1 MTIKTNQIKEIK
13 IASNRFNV
21 NVIIPN
27 QDKNAKC
34 NIYVSSEQGVNDLF
48 IIASAELNARDN
60 AMIANKKGVIAKNGD
75 LYKSNLKAFDMLF
88 LSERDNRTFLNAIR
102 RLADNPKYS
111 KENCL
116 EMINSDFGK
125 KQNFVNPNTLL
136 NKVDKYFSE
145 SETSPENSASE
156 NSASEN
162 ATSENDLK
170 SADFTVVYDSIKD
183 TLEKPSVTVD
193 EVKSI
198 MELTLSIIDKKLKA
212 NKERLQAKVG

>member
-34 NIYVSSEQGVNDLF
+34 NIYVSSEQGINDLF
-48 IIASAELNARDN
+48 IIASAELDARN
-60 AMIANKKGVIAKNGD
+60 KSMVANKKGVIAKNGD
-75 LYKSNLKAFDMLF
+75 LYKSNLKSFDMLF

-116 EMINSDFGK
+116 EMINSEFGK

-145 SETSPENSASE
+145 NDVSPENSTNSE
-156 NSASEN
+156 K
-162 ATSENDLK
+162 SENDVSPENSNSENQK
-170 SADFTVVYDSIKD
+170 SKMEIVFDK
-183 TLEKPSVTVD
+183 
-193 EVKSI
+193 I
-198 MELTLSIIDKKLKA
+198 MELSF
-212 NKERLQAKVG
+212 KEKCEIAEYLNEDIAKNRKEIKHAKSA

>member
-34 NIYVSSEQGVNDLF
+34 NIYVSSEQGINDLF
-48 IIASAELNARDN
+48 IIASAELDARN
-60 AMIANKKGVIAKNGD
+60 KSMVANKKGVIAKNGD

-145 SETSPENSASE
+145 NDVSPENSTNSE
-156 NSASEN
+156 K
-162 ATSENDLK
+162 SENDVSPENSNSESQKSKMEIVYDAIMTLSFKEKCEIAEFLNEDIAQNRKEIKHAK
-170 SADFTVVYDSIKD
+170 SA
-183 TLEKPSVTVD
+183 
-193 EVKSI
+193 
-198 MELTLSIIDKKLKA
+198 
-212 NKERLQAKVG
+212 

>member
-34 NIYVSSEQGVNDLF
+34 NIYVSSEQGINDLF
-48 IIASAELNARDN
+48 IIASAELDARN
-60 AMIANKKGVIAKNGD
+60 KSMVANKKGVIAKNGD
-75 LYKSNLKAFDMLF
+75 LYKSNLKSFDMLF

-116 EMINSDFGK
+116 EMINSEFGK

-145 SETSPENSASE
+145 NDVSPENSTNSE
-156 NSASEN
+156 K
-162 ATSENDLK
+162 SENDVSPENSNSENHK
-170 SADFTVVYDSIKD
+170 SKMEIVFDK
-183 TLEKPSVTVD
+183 
-193 EVKSI
+193 I
-198 MELTLSIIDKKLKA
+198 MELSF
-212 NKERLQAKVG
+212 KEKCEIAEYLNEDIAKNRKEIKHAKSA

>member
-34 NIYVSSEQGVNDLF
+34 NIYVSSEQGINDLF
-48 IIASAELNARDN
+48 LISIAEKHARDN
-60 AMIANKKGVIAKNGD
+60 AMTPNKKGELVKNGD
-75 LYKSNLKAFDMLF
+75 LYKSNLKAFDLLF
-88 LSERDNRTFLNAIR
+88 LADRDNRTFLNAIR

-116 EMINSDFGK
+116 EMINSEFGK

-145 SETSPENSASE
+145 SETSPENSEKGE
-156 NSASEN
+156 NSASETSPENSEKDEQSKMEKVYN
-162 ATSENDLK
+162 AIMTLSFKEKCEIAEFLNEDIAKNRKEIKHAK
-170 SADFTVVYDSIKD
+170 SA
-183 TLEKPSVTVD
+183 
-193 EVKSI
+193 
-198 MELTLSIIDKKLKA
+198 
-212 NKERLQAKVG
+212 

>member
-1 MTIKTNQIKEIK
+1 MTIKTNQIKEIQ

-34 NIYVSSEQGVNDLF
+34 NIYVSSEQGINDLF
-48 IIASAELNARDN
+48 LIASAELEARN
-60 AMIANKKGVIAKNGD
+60 NSMLPNKKGELVKNGD
-75 LYKSNLKAFDMLF
+75 LYKSNLKSFDMLF
-88 LSERDNRTFLNAIR
+88 LSERENRTFLNAIR

-116 EMINSDFGK
+116 EMINSEFGK

-145 SETSPENSASE
+145 NDVSPENSTNE
-156 NSASEN
+156 EK
-162 ATSENDLK
+162 SENDASPENSNSENQKSKMEIVYDAIMKLSFKEKCEIAEFLNEDIANNRKEIKHAK
-170 SADFTVVYDSIKD
+170 SA
-183 TLEKPSVTVD
+183 
-193 EVKSI
+193 
-198 MELTLSIIDKKLKA
+198 
-212 NKERLQAKVG
+212 

>member
-1 MTIKTNQIKEIK
+1 MTIKTNKIKEIQ

-48 IIASAELNARDN
+48 IIASAELEARN
-60 AMIANKKGVIAKNGD
+60 NSMLPNKKGELVKNGD
-75 LYKSNLKAFDMLF
+75 LYKSNLKSFDMLF
-88 LSERDNRTFLNAIR
+88 LSERENRTFLNAIR

-116 EMINSDFGK
+116 EMINSEFGK

-145 SETSPENSASE
+145 NDVSPENSTNEE
-156 NSASEN
+156 N
-162 ATSENDLK
+162 SENDVSPENSNSENQKSKMEIVYDAIMKLSFKEKCEIAEFLNEDIANNRKEIKHAK
-170 SADFTVVYDSIKD
+170 SA
-183 TLEKPSVTVD
+183 
-193 EVKSI
+193 
-198 MELTLSIIDKKLKA
+198 
-212 NKERLQAKVG
+212 

>member
-34 NIYVSSEQGVNDLF
+34 NIYVSSEQGINDLF
-48 IIASAELNARDN
+48 IIASAELNAREN
-60 AMIANKKGVIAKNGD
+60 SMIPNKKGVIAKNGD

-88 LSERDNRTFLNAIR
+88 LSERENRTFLNAIR

-145 SETSPENSASE
+145 NDTIPENSTNSENDTIPENSNSE
-156 NSASEN
+156 NS
-162 ATSENDLK
+162 K
-170 SADFTVVYDSIKD
+170 SKMEIVYDK
-183 TLEKPSVTVD
+183 
-193 EVKSI
+193 I
-198 MELTLSIIDKKLKA
+198 MELSFKEKCEIAEFLNENIAKNREEIKL
-212 NKERLQAKVG
+212 AKSA

>member
-13 IASNRFNV
+13 IASNRFNA

-48 IIASAELNARDN
+48 IIASAELDARN
-60 AMIANKKGVIAKNGD
+60 KSMVANKKGVIAKNGD

-116 EMINSDFGK
+116 EMINSEFGK

-145 SETSPENSASE
+145 NDASPENSASE

-170 SADFTVVYDSIKD
+170 SADFSKVYDSIKD

-193 EVKSI
+193 DVKSI
-198 MELTLSIIDKKLKA
+198 MELTLTIIDAKIKENKIKKA
-212 NKERLQAKVG
+212 S

>member
-34 NIYVSSEQGVNDLF
+34 NIYVSSEQGINDLF
-48 IIASAELNARDN
+48 LISMAEKNARDN
-60 AMIANKKGVIAKNGD
+60 SMVANKKGELVKNGD
-75 LYKSNLKAFDMLF
+75 LYKANLKAFDMLF
-88 LSERDNRTFLNAIR
+88 LADRENRTFLNAIR

-116 EMINSDFGK
+116 EMINSEFGK

-145 SETSPENSASE
+145 NDASPENSTNSE
-156 NSASEN
+156 K
-162 ATSENDLK
+162 SENDASPENSEKDEQSKMEKVYNTIMNLSFKEKCEIAEFLNEDIAKNRKEIKHAK
-170 SADFTVVYDSIKD
+170 SA
-183 TLEKPSVTVD
+183 
-193 EVKSI
+193 
-198 MELTLSIIDKKLKA
+198 
-212 NKERLQAKVG
+212 

>member
-34 NIYVSSEQGVNDLF
+34 NIYVSSEQGINDLF
-48 IIASAELNARDN
+48 IIASAELDARN
-60 AMIANKKGVIAKNGD
+60 KSMVANKKGVIAKNGD
-75 LYKSNLKAFDMLF
+75 LYKSNLKSFDMLF

-111 KENCL
+111 KDNCL
-116 EMINSDFGK
+116 EMINSEFGK

-136 NKVDKYFSE
+136 NKVDKYFETSPENSE
-145 SETSPENSASE
+145 KGETTTSETSPENSEKDEQSKME
-156 NSASEN
+156 KVYN
-162 ATSENDLK
+162 AIMKLSFKEKCEIAEFLNEDIANNRKEIKHAK
-170 SADFTVVYDSIKD
+170 SA
-183 TLEKPSVTVD
+183 
-193 EVKSI
+193 
-198 MELTLSIIDKKLKA
+198 
-212 NKERLQAKVG
+212 

>member
-34 NIYVSSEQGVNDLF
+34 NIYVSSEQGINDLF
-48 IIASAELNARDN
+48 LISIAEKNARDN
-60 AMIANKKGVIAKNGD
+60 SMVANKKGELVKNGD
-75 LYKSNLKAFDMLF
+75 LYKANLKAFDMLF

-116 EMINSDFGK
+116 EMINSEFGK

-145 SETSPENSASE
+145 SETSPENSEKGE
-156 NSASEN
+156 NSASETSPENSADEQSKMEKVYN
-162 ATSENDLK
+162 AIMTLSFKEKCEIAEFLNEDIAKNRKEIKHAK
-170 SADFTVVYDSIKD
+170 SA
-183 TLEKPSVTVD
+183 
-193 EVKSI
+193 
-198 MELTLSIIDKKLKA
+198 
-212 NKERLQAKVG
+212 

>member
-13 IASNRFNV
+13 IASSRFNV

-34 NIYVSSEQGVNDLF
+34 NIYVSSEQGINDLF
-48 IIASAELNARDN
+48 IIASAELDARDN
-60 AMIANKKGVIAKNGD
+60 SMVANKKGVIAKNGD

-145 SETSPENSASE
+145 NDVSPENSTNSE
-156 NSASEN
+156 K
-162 ATSENDLK
+162 SENDVSPENSNSESQKSKMEIVYDAIMTLSFKEKCEIAEFLNEDIAQNRKEIKHAK
-170 SADFTVVYDSIKD
+170 SA
-183 TLEKPSVTVD
+183 
-193 EVKSI
+193 
-198 MELTLSIIDKKLKA
+198 
-212 NKERLQAKVG
+212 

>member
-34 NIYVSSEQGVNDLF
+34 NIYVSSEQGINDLF
-48 IIASAELNARDN
+48 LISIAEKNAREN
-60 AMIANKKGVIAKNGD
+60 SMVANKKGELVKNGD
-75 LYKSNLKAFDMLF
+75 LYKANLKAFDMLF
-88 LSERDNRTFLNAIR
+88 LADRENRTFLNAIR

-116 EMINSDFGK
+116 EMINSEFGK

-145 SETSPENSASE
+145 NDASPENSEKGENSASETSPENSEKDEQSKMEKVYNTIMNLSFKEKCEIAE
-156 NSASEN
+156 FLNEDIAKNRKEIKH
-162 ATSENDLK
+162 AK
-170 SADFTVVYDSIKD
+170 SA
-183 TLEKPSVTVD
+183 
-193 EVKSI
+193 
-198 MELTLSIIDKKLKA
+198 
-212 NKERLQAKVG
+212 

>member
-34 NIYVSSEQGVNDLF
+34 NIYVSSEQGINDLF
-48 IIASAELNARDN
+48 IIASAELDARN
-60 AMIANKKGVIAKNGD
+60 KSMVANKKGVIAKNGD
-75 LYKSNLKAFDMLF
+75 LYKSNLKSFDMLF

-116 EMINSDFGK
+116 EMINSEFGK

-136 NKVDKYFSE
+136 NKVDKYFE
-145 SETSPENSASE
+145 KSPVILQILD
-156 NSASEN
+156 
-162 ATSENDLK
+162 TK
-170 SADFTVVYDSIKD
+170 KMPIKLMID
-183 TLEKPSVTVD
+183 IFRGFIFYLCRFSVLYFFSVF
-193 EVKSI
+193 
-198 MELTLSIIDKKLKA
+198 
-212 NKERLQAKVG
+212 

>member
-48 IIASAELNARDN
+48 LISIAEKNARDN
-60 AMIANKKGVIAKNGD
+60 SMVANKKGELVKNGD
-75 LYKSNLKAFDMLF
+75 LYKANLKAFDMLF
-88 LSERDNRTFLNAIR
+88 LADRENRTFLNAIR

-116 EMINSDFGK
+116 EMINSEFGK

-145 SETSPENSASE
+145 SETSPENSEKGE
-156 NSASEN
+156 NSASETSPENSEKDEQSKMEKVYN
-162 ATSENDLK
+162 AIMTLSFKEKCEIAEFLNEDIAKNRKEIKHAK
-170 SADFTVVYDSIKD
+170 SA
-183 TLEKPSVTVD
+183 
-193 EVKSI
+193 
-198 MELTLSIIDKKLKA
+198 
-212 NKERLQAKVG
+212 

>member
-34 NIYVSSEQGVNDLF
+34 NIYVSSEQGINDLF
-48 IIASAELNARDN
+48 IIASAELDARN
-60 AMIANKKGVIAKNGD
+60 KSMVANKKGVIAKNGD
-75 LYKSNLKAFDMLF
+75 LYKSNLKDFDMLF

-145 SETSPENSASE
+145 NDVSPENSTNSE
-156 NSASEN
+156 NSENDVSPENSNSEN
-162 ATSENDLK
+162 TKSKMEIVYDAIMKLSFKEKCEIAEFLNEDIANNRKEIKHAK
-170 SADFTVVYDSIKD
+170 SA
-183 TLEKPSVTVD
+183 
-193 EVKSI
+193 
-198 MELTLSIIDKKLKA
+198 
-212 NKERLQAKVG
+212 

>member
-1 MTIKTNQIKEIK
+1 MTINKKEIK

-48 IIASAELNARDN
+48 IIASAELDARN
-60 AMIANKKGVIAKNGD
+60 KSMVANKKGVIAKNGD
-75 LYKSNLKAFDMLF
+75 LYKSNLKEFDMLF

-145 SETSPENSASE
+145 NDASPENSTNSE
-156 NSASEN
+156 K
-162 ATSENDLK
+162 SENDASPENSNSDNQKSKMEIVYDAIMKLSFKEKCEIAEFLNEDIANNRKEIKHAK
-170 SADFTVVYDSIKD
+170 SA
-183 TLEKPSVTVD
+183 
-193 EVKSI
+193 
-198 MELTLSIIDKKLKA
+198 
-212 NKERLQAKVG
+212 

>member
-48 IIASAELNARDN
+48 LISIAEKNARDN
-60 AMIANKKGVIAKNGD
+60 SMVANKKGELVKNGD
-75 LYKSNLKAFDMLF
+75 LYKANLKAFDMLF
-88 LSERDNRTFLNAIR
+88 LADRENRTFLNAIR

-116 EMINSDFGK
+116 EMINSEFGK

-145 SETSPENSASE
+145 SETSPENSEKDEQSKME
-156 NSASEN
+156 KVYN
-162 ATSENDLK
+162 AIMTLSFREKCEIAEFLNEDIAKNRKEIKHAK
-170 SADFTVVYDSIKD
+170 SA
-183 TLEKPSVTVD
+183 
-193 EVKSI
+193 
-198 MELTLSIIDKKLKA
+198 
-212 NKERLQAKVG
+212 

>member
-48 IIASAELNARDN
+48 IIANAELDARDKS
-60 AMIANKKGVIAKNGD
+60 MVANKKGVIAKNGD
-75 LYKSNLKAFDMLF
+75 LYKANLKAFDMLF

-116 EMINSDFGK
+116 EMINSEFGK

-145 SETSPENSASE
+145 NDASPENSTNSE
-156 NSASEN
+156 K
-162 ATSENDLK
+162 SENDASPENSNSENQKSKMELVYDAIMSLSFKEKCEIAEFLNEDIANNRKEIKHAK
-170 SADFTVVYDSIKD
+170 SA
-183 TLEKPSVTVD
+183 
-193 EVKSI
+193 
-198 MELTLSIIDKKLKA
+198 
-212 NKERLQAKVG
+212 

>member
-1 MTIKTNQIKEIK
+1 MTINKKEIK

-48 IIASAELNARDN
+48 IIANAELDARN
-60 AMIANKKGVIAKNGD
+60 NSMTPNKKGVIAKNGD

-116 EMINSDFGK
+116 EMINSEFGK

-145 SETSPENSASE
+145 SETS
-156 NSASEN
+156 SEN
-162 ATSENDLK
+162 ATSENSASKTSSENSEKDEQSKMEKVYNAIMTLSFKEKCEIAEFLNEQISKDRKEIKHAK
-170 SADFTVVYDSIKD
+170 SA
-183 TLEKPSVTVD
+183 
-193 EVKSI
+193 
-198 MELTLSIIDKKLKA
+198 
-212 NKERLQAKVG
+212 

>member
-48 IIASAELNARDN
+48 IIASAELDARDK
-60 AMIANKKGVIAKNGD
+60 AMIPNKKGVIAKNGD

-145 SETSPENSASE
+145 NDASPENSEKGE
-156 NSASEN
+156 NSETAK
-162 ATSENDLK
+162 SENDLQ
-170 SADFTVVYDSIKD
+170 STDFSKVYDSIKD
-183 TLEKPSVTVD
+183 TLQKPNVTVD

-198 MELTLSIIDKKLKA
+198 MELTLTIIDAKIKE
-212 NKERLQAKVG
+212 NKIKRAS

>member
-13 IASNRFNV
+13 IASSRFNV

-48 IIASAELNARDN
+48 IIASAELDARDK
-60 AMIANKKGVIAKNGD
+60 AMIPNKKGVIAKNGD

-145 SETSPENSASE
+145 NDVSPENSTNSE
-156 NSASEN
+156 K
-162 ATSENDLK
+162 SENDVSPENSNSESQKSKMEIVYDAIMTLSFKEKCEIAEFLNEDIAQNRKEIKHAK
-170 SADFTVVYDSIKD
+170 SA
-183 TLEKPSVTVD
+183 
-193 EVKSI
+193 
-198 MELTLSIIDKKLKA
+198 
-212 NKERLQAKVG
+212 

>member
-34 NIYVSSEQGVNDLF
+34 NIYVSSEQGINDLF
-48 IIASAELNARDN
+48 IIASAELDARN
-60 AMIANKKGVIAKNGD
+60 KSMVANKKGVIAKNGD
-75 LYKSNLKAFDMLF
+75 LYKSNLKSFDMLF

-145 SETSPENSASE
+145 NDVSPENSTNSE
-156 NSASEN
+156 NSENDVSPENSNSEN
-162 ATSENDLK
+162 TKSKMEIVYDAIMKLSFKEKCEIAEFLNEDIANNRKEIKHAK
-170 SADFTVVYDSIKD
+170 SA
-183 TLEKPSVTVD
+183 
-193 EVKSI
+193 
-198 MELTLSIIDKKLKA
+198 
-212 NKERLQAKVG
+212 